1 MYSTSKRYFQASRL
15 TYANGVVADE
25 ALPATDSNT
34 AILRTYGL
42 DAIAIVTARPDEVTL
57 PGIGLLHQHEPDEL
71 LYFPVEKPYRGTTK
85 DSISSASSSG
95 YVLTEVWSLKM
106 PLNIICQ
113 MFTSLGQSTHAAAP
127 LVESM

>member
-1 MYSTSKRYFQASRL
+1 MNAGQITSPTWTAMDFYPAFQASRL
-15 TYANGVVADE
+15 TYTNGVVADE

-71 LYFPVEKPYRGTTK
+71 LYFPVEKPY
-85 DSISSASSSG
+85 
-95 YVLTEVWSLKM
+95 
-106 PLNIICQ
+106 
-113 MFTSLGQSTHAAAP
+113 
-127 LVESM
+127 